1 MFEGVVEVIV
11 PQAVSVPGVG
21 TSDRQVES
29 LGSVPLSPSSL
40 PLSLLPPCHLPGGQ
54 LFPLLEGSKKFGS
67 QLSAKSIMIFLCQW
81 KDKEDLQ
88 KVNFIKD
95 EVIPSEI

>member
-1 MFEGVVEVIV
+1 MFEGVVEVV
-11 PQAVSVPGVG
+11 FPQAVPIPGVRPPH
-21 TSDRQVES
+21 RQVEC
-29 LGSVPLSPSSL
+29 LGSVPVSPSSL
-40 PLSLLPPCHLPGGQ
+40 PLRLLPPGNFSGRQ
-54 LFPLLEGSKKFGS
+54 LFPLLESSEKFQS